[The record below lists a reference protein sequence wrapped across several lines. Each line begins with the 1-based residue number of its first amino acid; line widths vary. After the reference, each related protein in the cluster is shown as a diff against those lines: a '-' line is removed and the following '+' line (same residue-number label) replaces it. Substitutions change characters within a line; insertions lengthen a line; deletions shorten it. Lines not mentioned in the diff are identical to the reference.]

1 MSHECDFP
9 EWVRGLP
16 TPTRARLE
24 PVSTSR
30 AIDHGIRSIL
40 QDTLAVYDIEVAQ
53 LERAPFP

>member
-1 MSHECDFP
+1 
-9 EWVRGLP
+9 VRGLP
-16 TPTRARLE
+16 TLTRARLQ